1 MMSPRRFAGAALA
14 GLAVV
19 LAGCSST
26 PAADGA
32 ATATVTATPSTPDG
46 VAGAFAAAYAAGD
59 TPTACSYAGGYA
71 LQHMTELGQCAHTQW
86 PAVQYWPGRV
96 CLFSKDNP
104 NLTADDLGRQVFQFH
119 TNGQVNGF
127 PDFVVGVQ
135 PSGSSWRVTEVASDT
150 TAERGMSA
158 ECAAAALSNPTTG
171 PSS

>member
-1 MMSPRRFAGAALA
+1 VTKAIDKGDYD
-14 GLAVV
+14 AVV
-19 LAGCSST
+19 KA
-26 PAADGA
+26 
-32 ATATVTATPSTPDG
+32 VN
-46 VAGAFAAAYAAGD
+46 
-59 TPTACSYAGGYA
+59 
-71 LQHMTELGQCAHTQW
+71 TQW

-96 CLFSKDNP
+96 CLFSTDNP
-104 NLTADDLGRQVFQFH
+104 NLTADDRGRQVFQFH

-150 TAERGMSA
+150 TAERGISA

>member
-32 ATATVTATPSTPDG
+32 STATVTATPSTPDG

-59 TPTACSYAGGYA
+59 TPTACTFAGGYA

-96 CLFSKDNP
+96 CLFSKDDP
-104 NLTADDLGRQVFQFH
+104 NLPANKLAMQLFQFH
-119 TNGQVNGF
+119 TAGQVNGF
-127 PDFVVGVQ
+127 PDFLVGVQ
-135 PSGSSWRVTEVASDT
+135 PSGTSWRVTEVGPDT
-150 TAERGMSA
+150 PSTGAMSA
-158 ECAAAALSNPTTG
+158 ECAAAAIGNPTTG